1 MLSQGIF
8 QMKKSSIKRSF
19 KISFVLIVWLCIT
32 SGTAYAQYIEE
43 NPINKATADR
53 MLEIGNYQEAVRIFS
68 ELLDEDKEN
77 LEYQFKLGK
86 AYNYSNIDHAKGLK
100 LLAKLNEHPD
110 KPEGTLFELGV
121 AYHKNYAFEEAH
133 KVFDKLEASTEDP
146 EEKKKY
152 REWADMAY
160 RARDMVA
167 DPVKVKLENLGKD
180 INSEAPDYLP
190 FVETDESSIFFT
202 TRRDGVVGNL
212 YSYQGYRTA
221 DIYVAKHRGNDY
233 SRARS
238 VGSPNTYG
246 NEYTAGRA
254 ENGEYILY
262 SVDSEDNYSDIYV
275 SEKGR
280 RSFMPPKELDSK
292 EVNQKSSKETGAA
305 ITNDGKKI
313 YFSSDRE
320 GGQGGFDI
328 WVLRRLPTGA
338 WAEPQNLGPPINT
351 PGDEL
356 YPFLRG
362 NESLL
367 YFSSDGHPGMGGKDL
382 FISQKDEISENW
394 GKPKNMGYP
403 INTPDDDLSIC
414 YASHSR
420 YAYIGTKRDDSYG
433 DLDIYRLVFNNISP
447 EYTLLNGYVMNPDSS
462 VIETDVLIE
471 IFEAQSGVL
480 YGSYLMNMKTGRYN
494 AILPPGKYLIE
505 IIDTYGYQNF
515 SAEITLLSKNDFT
528 PNKRVDIV
536 LRKDS
541 DEKAPE
547 LNTTI
552 EPKKIE

>member
-1 MLSQGIF
+1 
-8 QMKKSSIKRSF
+8 MKKSSIRKSIY
-19 KISFVLIVWLCIT
+19 ISFFLSAFLCVLSLRVD
-32 SGTAYAQYIEE
+32 AQYIEE
-43 NPINKATADR
+43 NPINKATADK
-53 MLEIGNYQEAVRIFS
+53 MLEIGNYQEAVRIYN
-68 ELLDEDKEN
+68 ELLAKDAEN
-77 LEYQFKLGK
+77 LEFQFNLGK

-100 LLAKLNEHPD
+100 ILAKLNEHPD

-133 KVFDKLEASTEDP
+133 KVFDKLEASTENP

-152 REWADMAY
+152 RKWADMAY
-160 RARDMVA
+160 RARDMVEN
-167 DPVKVKLENLGKD
+167 PVKVKLENLGKD
-180 INSEAPDYLP
+180 INSPAPDYLP
-190 FVETDESSIFFT
+190 FVEPDESSLFFT
-202 TRRDGVVGNL
+202 TKREGVVGNL
-212 YSYQGYRTA
+212 YSFQGYRTA
-221 DIYVAKHRGNDY
+221 DIYVAKHKGDDY
-233 SRARS
+233 NRARS

-254 ENGEYILY
+254 ENGEFMIY
-262 SVDSEDNYSDIYV
+262 SVDSEDNYSDLYV
-275 SEKGR
+275 SEMGR
-280 RSFMPPKELDSK
+280 RSFMPPKELDSE

-305 ITNDGKKI
+305 ITNDGRKI

-362 NESLL
+362 DESLL

-382 FISQKDEISENW
+382 FISQRDEISGNW
-394 GKPKNMGYP
+394 KGPKNMGYP

-447 EYTLLNGYVMNPDSS
+447 EYTLLSGSVMNPDSS
-462 VIETDVLIE
+462 LIGTDVLIE

-480 YGSYLMNMKTGRYN
+480 YGSYLMNPKTGRYN

-505 IIDTYGYQNF
+505 ILDTYGYQNF
-515 SAEITLLSKNDFT
+515 SSEITLLSKNDFV
-528 PNKRVDIV
+528 PSKRIDII
-536 LRKDS
+536 LSKDS
-541 DEKAPE
+541 QEKSPK
-547 LNTTI
+547 LNTI
-552 EPKKIE
+552 IQPKKIE